1 MATMSSYVLTSV
13 LPSRRVSSACCV
25 GRKVPPYVPSK
36 AHRVARSKALRLRLA
51 APVVRATLRAW
62 ATSALGASGCGVMGP
77 TAGRPWCVRSCLS
90 AVRSCGVAL
99 RALGAAAAFL
109 RLGLRLGAEVGAS
122 IKRSTNAAFVSL
134 IRPAFVCLG
143 LGVLAFAGLDLGLR
157 LGLTLDASSALN
169 FALLAAL
176 RSAFVNLRPVSGQWV
191 GV

>member
-13 LPSRRVSSACCV
+13 APSRRVSSACCV

-99 RALGAAAAFL
+99 RALGAAAFL
-109 RLGLRLGAEVGAS
+109 RLGLRLGAEAGTSMRRATNSALVS
-122 IKRSTNAAFVSL
+122 RIK
-134 IRPAFVCLG
+134 PAFVRLG
-143 LGVLAFAGLDLGLR
+143 LGVLAFAGLLLGLR

>member
-13 LPSRRVSSACCV
+13 APSRRVSSACCV

-99 RALGAAAAFL
+99 RALGAAAFL
-109 RLGLRLGAEVGAS
+109 RLGLRLGAGSVGAS
-122 IKRSTNAAFVSL
+122 IRRSTKAALV
-134 IRPAFVCLG
+134 IRIKPAFVRLG
-143 LGVLAFAGLDLGLR
+143 LGVLAFAGLLLGLR

>member
-13 LPSRRVSSACCV
+13 APSRRVSSACCV

-62 ATSALGASGCGVMGP
+62 ATSPLGASGCGVMGP

-90 AVRSCGVAL
+90 AVRSCGVAF
-99 RALGAAAAFL
+99 RALGAAAFL

-122 IKRSTNAAFVSL
+122 IRRSTKAALVSL
-134 IRPAFVCLG
+134 IRPAFVRLG
-143 LGVLAFAGLDLGLR
+143 LGVLAFAGLLLGLR

>member
-13 LPSRRVSSACCV
+13 APSRRVSSACCV

-62 ATSALGASGCGVMGP
+62 ATSACGASGCGVMGP

-99 RALGAAAAFL
+99 RALGAAAFL

-122 IKRSTNAAFVSL
+122 IRRATNSALVSR
-134 IRPAFVCLG
+134 IKPAFVRLG
-143 LGVLAFAGLDLGLR
+143 LGVLAFAGLLLGLR